1 VIKEVF
7 GGKNAKS
14 VKLKNGF
21 GTEGGDAL
29 EALKHNDIILVV
41 MKIAGIKIKKGTIK
55 KIILVISALALLAS
69 GMLPFIS
76 ILI

>member
-1 VIKEVF
+1 
-7 GGKNAKS
+7 
-14 VKLKNGF
+14 
-21 GTEGGDAL
+21 
-29 EALKHNDIILVV
+29 
-41 MKIAGIKIKKGTIK
+41 MKIAGIKIKKSTIK